1 MVNEKRLIDA
11 KAFHM
16 RVAEGKMTDIF
27 PDWKELP
34 EEVQDMVCKHGQ
46 YLEMLLETQPTVDA
60 VEVPCRCC
68 DCYYLLNGKNSF
80 GLYFFCGYQNGLK
93 NLKNTEKDFC
103 MYGKRRYE
111 NETESD
117 A

>member
-1 MVNEKRLIDA
+1 MANEKRLIDA
-11 KAFHM
+11 NKLLRNYEM
-16 RVAEGKMTDIF
+16 WIPQLILPQDQKD
-27 PDWKELP
+27 KEAI
-34 EEVQDMVCKHGQ
+34 
-46 YLEMLLETQPTVDA
+46 ETCIAVLKDHPTVDA

-80 GLYFFCGYQNGLK
+80 GLYFFCGHQNGLK

-111 NETESD
+111 NEDESD

>member
-1 MVNEKRLIDA
+1 MVNEKRLIYVNAALEKLCEYCSCGDY
-11 KAFHM
+11 
-16 RVAEGKMTDIF
+16 
-27 PDWKELP
+27 
-34 EEVQDMVCKHGQ
+34 EECDFRCG
-46 YLEMLLETQPTVDA
+46 EFENISNIPTVDA

-80 GLYFFCGYQNGLK
+80 GLYFFCGHQNGLK